1 MPRISTPRK
10 AKSATVAK
18 HNGAKVAAIQPISR
32 ALRLLELLNQRELST
47 IDELHRDTGYPKP
60 SLVRLLNALIAD
72 DYVSQL
78 SRTAGYR
85 VSERVL
91 SLSSGFRQR
100 DHLVD
105 AGIQPMRRFTAEH
118 KWPLYL
124 ATLENFMM
132 HIRFSTADM
141 SPIAPDLS
149 GYNIPF
155 NVLSSAVGRA
165 YVAFCPDAER
175 ELILKTLTQSTDD
188 LDKMARDRPAVDA
201 LLEEIRTKGYAV
213 TGSIFG
219 DRGRG
224 LAVPIRMQRRV
235 LGSVSMRHYKSTMSE
250 AEAAK
255 RYLGPLQQL
264 ADSIAQRM
272 SPAKN
277 NRAVKVTAR
286 KARVTKQTR
295 PGTSHN
301 PI

>member
-1 MPRISTPRK
+1 MPHTAAPTK
-10 AKSATVAK
+10 AKVRSSANA
-18 HNGAKVAAIQPISR
+18 NGTNAAAIQPISR
-32 ALRLLELLNQRELST
+32 ALRLLEVLNQRQLST

-72 DYVSQL
+72 DYVSQV

-85 VSERVL
+85 VAERVL

-100 DHLVD
+100 DLLVD

-149 GYNIPF
+149 GYNMPF

-165 YVAFCPDAER
+165 YIAFCPDKER
-175 ELILKTLTQSTDD
+175 ELILKTLAQSTDD
-188 LDKMARDRPAVDA
+188 LDLMARDRAAVDT
-201 LLEEIRTKGYAV
+201 LIEEIRAKGYSV

-224 LAVPIRMQRRV
+224 IAVPIRLQKRV
-235 LGSVSMRHYKSTMSE
+235 VGSVSMRHYKTTMTE
-250 AEAAK
+250 ADAAK
-255 RYLGPLQQL
+255 RYLGPLQDL
-264 ADSIAQRM
+264 ADTIAQRM
-272 SPAKN
+272 SQPAKN
-277 NRAVKVTAR
+277 VGAPKGAPRRVRTTRKVAPHR
-286 KARVTKQTR
+286 
-295 PGTSHN
+295 
-301 PI
+301 